1 MAGWKKLITAESAA
15 NLTQV
20 SASAG
25 FSGSGEVLT
34 FADTALATGDS
45 IIFRDADDGH
55 IKRDTVADIVTTL
68 AGSGIKNTSNQFAI
82 EPNDFAGTGLEDDGS
97 DSLRLAS
104 QGTGIDGGG
113 GSTLS
118 VAAAQTTITSIINSS
133 LGKIGTNASQEYITF
148 GTSNEVNTFI
158 NNSEVLSVTA
168 FGANLTGNFDVNGAI
183 SASGDITGSATS
195 TGSFGK
201 IVSGEIGD
209 LKVFSS
215 SLASRVTTAEGQDG
229 DITSVQDGDGLT
241 GGQNSGDVTLA
252 VGQGTGITVNTDNV
266 AVTAAQTAIT
276 SMINASLTKIGTA
289 TDQEYLDFGTANQV
303 KIGVNDTDR
312 LTVNNTGVVVTGNL
326 TVNGTTTTVNT
337 TNTEVT
343 DKFILLNSGSNSG
356 DGGIIVSNGTPK
368 SGSAFAYDDSE
379 NRWGF
384 TGSMG
389 TTTSVITPDAYVAA
403 VVTDDNEAVYRKNGN
418 IQVDSS
424 GDIFIYVE

>member
-34 FADTALATGDS
+34 FADTALAVGDS

-68 AGSGIKNTSNQFAI
+68 AGDGIKNTSNQFAI

-97 DSLRLAS
+97 DNLRLAS

-148 GTSNEVNTFI
+148 GTSDEVNIHIDNT
-158 NNSEVLSVTA
+158 ERLSVTK
-168 FGANLTGNFDVNGAI
+168 FGADLTGNFDVTGAI
-183 SASGDITGSATS
+183 SASGNISGSGTS
-195 TGSFGK
+195 TGSFGHL
-201 IVSGEIGD
+201 VVGGGE
-209 LKVFSS
+209 FSS
-215 SLASRVTTAEGQDG
+215 ASLAAAIANDG
-229 DITSVQDGDGLT
+229 DITGVTAGDGLS
-241 GGQNSGDVTLA
+241 GGGSSGGVTL
-252 VGQGTGITVNTDNV
+252 DV
-266 AVTAAQTAIT
+266 AGAQTSIT
-276 SMINASLTKIGTA
+276 SIINSSFTKLGTA
-289 TDQEYLDFGTANQV
+289 TDQEYLDFGTSNQV

-389 TTTSVITPDAYVAA
+389 TSTSVITPDAYVAA
-403 VVTDDNEAVYRKNGN
+403 VVTDDDEAVYRKNGN
-418 IQVDSS
+418 IRVES
-424 GDIFIYVE
+424 GEIYIYVE